1 MTKAVLAGP
10 LAKFQGA
17 ERLRFLRFLVVG
29 ISSTLIDFT
38 LLTVLKRLGLS
49 TLVANTIS
57 YSAGIVNGFVWNYL
71 WTFAESRS
79 KNFWHQFAQFALISL
94 AGLLLSNGLILL
106 LEAPLG
112 KIMSHPEMGYIPAK
126 VVATG
131 VVVLWNFFANRAWTF
146 NDVA

>member
-1 MTKAVLAGP
+1 MTKTDLAGP

-49 TLVANTIS
+49 TLVANMIS

-106 LEAPLG
+106 LEAPL
-112 KIMSHPEMGYIPAK
+112 
-126 VVATG
+126 
-131 VVVLWNFFANRAWTF
+131 
-146 NDVA
+146 